1 MTGEKRPTF
10 EEVKAMVG
18 KKKEEV
24 LEIDKSVIRNF
35 AQCIGDSNSKWKD
48 TAPPGLLTTVIV
60 SGSVIALKI
69 PQPYKRGV
77 AAGADWEFY
86 KPIKLGDVITTVHE
100 FADIQD
106 KSTEKGKR
114 ALIIFKS
121 KHTNQKGEL
130 VAIST
135 NSVISM
141 E

>member
-1 MTGEKRPTF
+1 MSEQKRPTF
-10 EEVKAMVG
+10 EEIKAMIG
-18 KKKEEV
+18 KKKVEV
-24 LEIDKSVIRNF
+24 LEIDKSIIRNF
-35 AQCIGDSNSKWKD
+35 SRCIGDPNPKWKD
-48 TAPPGLLTTVIV
+48 TAPPGLLTTVML
-60 SGSVIALKI
+60 SGGVVALSI
-69 PQPYKRGV
+69 PLPHKRGV

-86 KPIKLGDVITTVHE
+86 KPIKLGDVITTAHE

-114 ALIIFKS
+114 ALKIFKS

-135 NSVISM
+135 NSVMSM